1 MTDPKSQH
9 GQEHTT
15 EPVPNPGTA
24 GVDKQ
29 PQQEKQPIPNQQQ
42 EDEKLIEYLV
52 TEEGYTR
59 PSAESELARDRDSVA
74 ARKKQWDQD
83 QQAKTKGAKSST
95 PPPMPGHGG
104 TKHTG

>member
-1 MTDPKSQH
+1 MTDTKSPSQ
-9 GQEHTT
+9 HTT

-29 PQQEKQPIPNQQQ
+29 AQQEKQPIPNQPQ

-52 TEEGYTR
+52 NEEGYTR

-74 ARKKQWDQD
+74 ARKKMWDQE
-83 QQAKTKGAKSST
+83 QQAKTKSA
-95 PPPMPGHGG
+95 PPPPPA
-104 TKHTG
+104 KK